1 MILKRNFWLL
11 GDPDVDFE
19 ETVYLN
25 LIIHQFEYV
34 LTLAICTRTSP
45 KELQVLKSKSKSNPS
60 KSKVQSAEFLKKRKF
75 RNFTNKK
82 SFFNSDRKF
91 TKSLCIAIEKENGY
105 ERRK

>member
-60 KSKVQSAEFLKKRKF
+60 KSKVQSDEFLKKSQEF
-75 RNFTNKK
+75 YKK
-82 SFFNSDRKF
+82 YTFNSYRKF